1 MNIKLIS
8 AAILTTL
15 VLAACGD
22 KKSNKV
28 GKAATTA
35 TTNSSEGAKS
45 VALKVAYVNIDTLN
59 EKYQYLKEKEAAF
72 KKKQDAYEVEMSNK
86 EKALQNEFMSFQKKA
101 QEGGLTQ
108 SEGEAAQKR
117 LAQQQQALEKRHATI
132 SSDMAKEQMAIQEDF
147 QKRLDSFLE
156 AFNEENGYDFIFKHS
171 KVGGPVLFA
180 NPAYDITEVIVNA
193 MNEDYKNGGANTNT
207 KKESDATDKK

>member
-1 MNIKLIS
+1 MNFKVIA
-8 AAILTTL
+8 AAIFTTV

-22 KKSNKV
+22 KKDTKTNKASTPTI
-28 GKAATTA
+28 AATA
-35 TTNSSEGAKS
+35 EGEKIAG
-45 VALKVAYVNIDTLN
+45 LKVAYVNIDTLN
-59 EKYQYLKEKEAAF
+59 EQYEYLKEKEAAF

-101 QEGGLTQ
+101 QEGTLTQ

-117 LAQQQQALEKRHATI
+117 LAQQQQALEKRHAAI
-132 SSDMAKEQMAIQEDF
+132 SNDMAKEQMAIQEDF

-156 AFNEENGYDFIFKHS
+156 KFNEEHGYDFIFKHS

-180 NPAYDITEVIVNA
+180 NPAFDITDEIVNA
-193 MNEDYKNGGANTNT
+193 MNEDYKNSGKKVDS
-207 KKESDATDKK
+207 KKEEASK